1 MREKKKNIGGPAG
14 KQSPADESIGSKSL
28 AYGCGGK
35 RNTQGQCTLKQS
47 QLTFREKSLAEVE
60 KFTLFSDVFLSVAL
74 DDIAA
79 CQHVL
84 RILTGI
90 PDLAVREV
98 RTQYS
103 ISKITSHGAR
113 LDVLAEDSGGTLY
126 NIEIQRSDTVDHA
139 RRTRFYGAMLDSEF
153 LRKNTEYGQLPEVYI
168 LYISER
174 DIWGAGQAVYEV
186 EKYLGRT
193 GKRYDDGLHIVY
205 VNAEVDD
212 GTETAKLMRYFRTAD
227 PGDNS
232 QGELSKRVNYL
243 KRTEGG
249 RDIMCEVTERIMA
262 IGREEGEKR
271 GARKS
276 KREVARNL
284 ADMGMTVE
292 FIAKAV
298 NEKTGV
304 VARWLERTAV

>member
-1 MREKKKNIGGPAG
+1 MTEKKKNVESSLG
-14 KQSPADESIGSKSL
+14 KQSRADKSIGIQSPSN
-28 AYGCGGK
+28 GCKGK
-35 RNTQGQCTLKQS
+35 QDTKEQCTLKQS
-47 QLTFREKSLAEVE
+47 QLAFREKNLIEAE

-74 DDIAA
+74 NDIPA

-84 RILTGI
+84 CILMGI
-90 PDLAVREV
+90 PDLAVRDV

-103 ISKITSHGAR
+103 ISKVTSHGAR
-113 LDVLAEDSGGTLY
+113 LDVLAEDSRRTLY
-126 NIEIQRSDTVDHA
+126 SIEIQRSDTVDHP

-153 LRKNTEYGQLPEVYI
+153 LRKNKEYGQLPEVYI
-168 LYISER
+168 LYISEQ
-174 DIWGAGQAVYEV
+174 DIWKAGQTVYEV
-186 EKYLGRT
+186 EKYLGHT
-193 GKRYDDGLHIVY
+193 GERYDDGLHIIY
-205 VNAEVDD
+205 INAEVDD
-212 GTETAKLMRYFRTAD
+212 GTETAKLMKYFRTAD
-227 PGDNS
+227 PGDDS

-249 RDIMCEVTERIMA
+249 RDIMCDVTEKIMA

-271 GARKS
+271 GVRKS

-298 NEKTGV
+298 NEKAGV